1 LPLLKSD
8 VFPEKVQYKKYLLEK
23 YEKDQ
28 KAAEV

>member
-1 LPLLKSD
+1 MLLLSQ
-8 VFPEKVQYKKYLLEK
+8 VQYKKYLLEK